1 MPPPTLRWK
10 SAASAPNA
18 RAERVTTPWIKH
30 MHRPSRTSSPLWV
43 AHAPPL
49 QLVVL
54 TGLLGIGGACAAQV
68 APGVADLAAA
78 QPLPLE
84 AAASAPL
91 PETAGSRGQIEA
103 GVGIAHLKGASG
115 DWRDG
120 YVRAMYRVA
129 PETTVNAELAS
140 QGHFHQRGTL
150 GALSVLHDLSPRW
163 FVMGGISGGTA
174 DFQYRMRVDLGGY
187 RKWGDER
194 RWVTGVSLMKGL
206 SGDHVHRDVMLRLTA
221 AYYAPAG
228 WIAEGGLAL
237 NHSQPGAVNAAR
249 GFGVFTWGT
258 RGQDL
263 WSLRVDHGREAY
275 LPAGA
280 GIPAGGSVSFS
291 STEVIPQWRHW
302 LGKDHGFVAA
312 LQYYRN
318 PYYRRTG
325 ASVGLFFDF

>member
-1 MPPPTLRWK
+1 MLPPTLRWTNVV
-10 SAASAPNA
+10 SARNA
-18 RAERVTTPWIKH
+18 HADGVPTPWIKH
-30 MHRPSRTSSPLWV
+30 MHLPSQTLSSLWG
-43 AHAPPL
+43 ANASPF
-49 QLVVL
+49 QRMVL
-54 TGLLGIGGACAAQV
+54 TGLLSMGGACAAQV
-68 APGVADLAAA
+68 AQGVTDIPLA

-84 AAASAPL
+84 AATSAPT
-91 PETAGSRGQIEA
+91 PVSPAPRGQIEA

-120 YVRAMYRVA
+120 YVRGMYRLA
-129 PETTVNAELAS
+129 PETTLNAELAS
-140 QGHFHQRGTL
+140 QGHFNQRGTL
-150 GALSVLHDLSPRW
+150 GALSVLQDVSPRW

-174 DFQYRMRVDLGGY
+174 DFQYRMRIDVGAF

-194 RWVTGVSLMKGL
+194 RWVTGVSLMRGL
-206 SGDHVHRDVMLRLTA
+206 SGDHVHRDVMLRLTT
-221 AYYAPAG
+221 AYYAQAG

-249 GFGVFTWGT
+249 GFGVLTLGT

-280 GIPAGGSVSFS
+280 GVVPGGSVSFS
-291 STEVIPQWRHW
+291 STEVSPQWRHW
-302 LGKDHGFVAA
+302 LGKNHGFIAS

>member
-1 MPPPTLRWK
+1 
-10 SAASAPNA
+10 
-18 RAERVTTPWIKH
+18 
-30 MHRPSRTSSPLWV
+30 MHRPSHTSSPLWG

-49 QLVVL
+49 HLVVL

-84 AAASAPL
+84 AAASAPS

-150 GALSVLHDLSPRW
+150 GALSVLQDLSPRW

-302 LGKDHGFVAA
+302 LGKDHGFVAS